1 MSMTSFVRLSLTL
14 AFATTVSATALA
26 RQPPSLAKSQ
36 AATAQ
41 VLSTCEDDTP
51 STNGYRDMLARM
63 EPKPP
68 SRLQVHV
75 ARTPILQRMG
85 DHVVLV
91 CPEGRVHG
99 PGGYRDLDRRF
110 NAEKGDVLIAKATL
124 AGGRACG
131 S

>member
-1 MSMTSFVRLSLTL
+1 MSMHSLVGLSLTL

-26 RQPPSLAKSQ
+26 RQPPALAKSQ

-41 VLSTCEDDTP
+41 VLSTCTNDTP
-51 STNGYRDMLARM
+51 STNGYRDMLARI
-63 EPKPP
+63 EPKTR
-68 SRLQVHV
+68 SRMPVQV
-75 ARTPILQRMG
+75 ARRPVLQRMG
-85 DHVVLV
+85 DHVVLL

-124 AGGRACG
+124 TGGRACG